1 MKKNAVISVKSEQPG
16 VEDNPIEVVTPG
28 SFYKEDEK
36 FVAIYEETEISGM
49 EGTTTTFSID
59 KDRFSLIRMGT
70 TTTTMEFVKNNKKLT
85 LYNTPYG
92 VLEIEIDTKELQ
104 INVDEKGGNIL
115 INYNM
120 SVSGQRVQK
129 TTLKININAQ

>member
-120 SVSGQRVQK
+120 SVSGQRVQQ